1 MSKRFVKVNEKV
13 YWAELEPVEGR
24 KLKYT
29 VHEGYYLAS
38 YKTQDASIN
47 VISLGEVSSCVVR
60 HLRDYDVFNIP
71 ELAQQRADELNKE
84 EGR

>member
-1 MSKRFVKVNEKV
+1 MNKRFVKVKDKV
-13 YWAELEPVEGR
+13 YWAELEPVGGR

-38 YKTQDASIN
+38 YKTQDALVN
-47 VISLGEVSSCVVR
+47 VVSLGEVSSCVVR
-60 HLRDYDVFNIP
+60 HLRDYDIFDTA
-71 ELAQQRADELNKE
+71 EMAQQRANILNMR